1 MILWHQFQEGG
12 WAMWLILFW
21 LLCAIGVFIERSLYL
36 FGAYQEVGIFTAT
49 ISKLILSN
57 DWNRAIVIC
66 GAAKTPLGRI
76 TRAGLEKVYL
86 GPAAFQKGLDEAA
99 LRELPAIS
107 RNIGYMAL
115 FSNLAMLCGLF
126 GTILGLIGSFGSVA
140 AESVETTEKAR
151 ILASGIA
158 EAMNCTAFGL
168 LTAIVALVGYALL
181 NAWAQEIE
189 DDIHA
194 ETTTIFNVVIK
205 QLRAGDVAPRQG

>member
-1 MILWHQFQEGG
+1 
-12 WAMWLILFW
+12 MWLILFW
-21 LLCAIGVFIERSLYL
+21 LLCSIGVFIERTLYL
-36 FGAYQEVGIFTAT
+36 FGAYQEASVFTAT
-49 ISKLILSN
+49 ISKLIKSN
-57 DWNRAIVIC
+57 DWSRAIAIC
-66 GAAKTPLGRI
+66 AAAKTPLGRI
-76 TRAGLEKVYL
+76 TKAGLERAHE
-86 GPAAFQKGLDEAA
+86 GPVALQRGLDEAA

-107 RNIGYMAL
+107 RRIGYMAL

-151 ILASGIA
+151 VLASGIS

-168 LTAIVALVGYALL
+168 ITAIVALVGYAIL

-194 ETTTIFNVVIK
+194 ETSTIYNAVIK
-205 QLRAGDVAPRQG
+205 QLRAPDDPGVTR

>member
-1 MILWHQFQEGG
+1 
-12 WAMWLILFW
+12 MWLILFW
-21 LLCAIGVFIERSLYL
+21 LVCSIGVFLERAVYL
-36 FGAYQEVGIFTAT
+36 FSAYQEVSVFTAA

-57 DWNRAIVIC
+57 DWARAIAIC
-66 GAAKTPLGRI
+66 GAARTPLGRI
-76 TRAGLEKVYL
+76 TKAGLEQAQQ
-86 GPAAFQKGLDEAA
+86 GPVAFQRGLDEAA
-99 LRELPAIS
+99 LRELPSIS

-151 ILASGIA
+151 ILAAGIS

-181 NAWAQEIE
+181 NGWAQEIE

-194 ETTTIFNVVIK
+194 ETTTIYNVVIK
-205 QLRAGDVAPRQG
+205 QLRTGGDNAAELRA